1 MFSFVFDIGD
11 SADLDLD
18 KYIAELEKVNSEAD
32 ILTLVRCHS
41 EIHLGNIKK
50 AHEHIVEGQF

>member
-1 MFSFVFDIGD
+1 MLSFVFDIGD

-41 EIHLGNIKK
+41 ELQFGNIKN
-50 AHEHIVEGQF
+50 AHEHIIEG